1 VALPH
6 AGRQRWKRA
15 GIACCSCPRHRCF
28 PQRYTVGSAH
38 KPPCAKWCF
47 RSAVQT
53 AFFSAILLHPSP
65 SPSASRHP
73 LALACPRPPPCRSKV
88 PKKVTTCTFTP
99 DGAHVLA
106 ADKFGDVLAAA
117 TLPPAGAP
125 PPCPPCSAG
134 AALPHALLPNC
145 QCTLVHTCTHTH
157 AHTHTRCIQSTREL
171 ACPSAC
177 TPPRTRAGLA
187 SEQSQEPQLLLGHF
201 CAILTSL
208 SLSAGG
214 RFLATTDRCGLQQ
227 PVVLEA
233 GVVAGGEAGVRGAES
248 GEGRLV
254 GLEVAHHVPM
264 AAAARRLPAQQ
275 PPPPSLHCTAPPR
288 QLPSSALQK
297 TRMRHPHTCALTQSS
312 LPLSLPHV
320 CVRRGAAGTT
330 ACE

>member
-117 TLPPAGAP
+117 TLPP
-125 PPCPPCSAG
+125 
-134 AALPHALLPNC
+134 
-145 QCTLVHTCTHTH
+145 
-157 AHTHTRCIQSTREL
+157 
-171 ACPSAC
+171 
-177 TPPRTRAGLA
+177 AGLA